1 MSKSYSGIYCW
12 TSPSGKKYV
21 GQATNLSERKRA
33 FLNFNCSYS
42 SEKSKIEMARKKY
55 NKKSQWKYE
64 ILESCER
71 RLLNEREM
79 YWIEKFSTF
88 DSGYNSTIG
97 GDGVSGIKFSEETRK
112 VMSESKIEYFKT
124 HDSPLKGKKMPEY
137 VKEAIRIGMERFLME
152 NGGGHMK
159 GKHHSEETKKKISET
174 KKKFFEENPEE
185 CEKQS
190 DRLKS
195 YYKNNPD
202 VLFEKSNKMK
212 ERFKNGVVRSG
223 KNAGKTYREAASEST
238 KKWIEEHGHPMQG
251 KKQTEGSRKKM
262 SQSKTGKPLLK
273 SRIPIIQLN
282 LDGSFVREW
291 DCAKSAEENNSKFL
305 RSKICLVC
313 KGERKTCGGYI
324 WMYKEDYDRIIGE
337 IRNNSI

>member
-1 MSKSYSGIYCW
+1 MSKSYSGIYCL

-21 GQATNLSERKRA
+21 GQASDLRERKRA
-33 FLNFNCSYS
+33 FFNFNNNYS
-42 SEKSKIEMARKKY
+42 SAGSKIEMARKKY
-55 NKKSQWKYE
+55 KDKSLWKYE
-64 ILESCER
+64 ILESCDKQ
-71 RLLNEREM
+71 LLNEREM
-79 YWIEKFSTF
+79 YWIDKFSTF
-88 DSGYNSTIG
+88 DCGYNSTIG
-97 GDGVSGIKFSEETRK
+97 GDGVSGIKFTEETREK
-112 VMSESKIEYFKT
+112 MSEVKIKYFKT
-124 HDSPLKGKKMPEY
+124 HDSPMKGKKMSEH
-137 VKEAIRIGMERFLME
+137 VREAIRVGREEFLNR
-152 NGGGHMK
+152 NGGGNMK

-174 KKKFFEENPEE
+174 KKKFFEENTEE
-185 CEKQS
+185 RKKQS

-202 VLFEKSNKMK
+202 VLIDMSNKTK

-251 KKQTEGSRKKM
+251 KKQTEESRKKM
-262 SQSKTGKPLLK
+262 SQSKSGKPLLK

-313 KGERKTCGGYI
+313 KGERKTCGGYM
-324 WMYKEDYDRIIGE
+324 WMYKEDYDRIIGQT
-337 IRNNSI
+337 RQNSI